1 MDGVGWI
8 IVPIAVICGFILYS
22 AIRDEAEANSPEGKL
37 KAAAETKV
45 YKAAYDFAE
54 ALHADV
60 FISMRDK
67 KWLHYNQKT
76 VTDTYVFAA
85 FYFNMIVHHLAKT
98 QQDVDN
104 FELGLFNGYFLNGYA
119 GLEKRLGSQLSF
131 QMYSERSEIYLA
143 VVNARVTLESR
154 MTGVTLTFADIIKED
169 LVDAGAPLP
178 SIEPVLPEKDSS
190 ASDGSVRYSLR
201 FSEPSPKQEVIDF
214 VDRMTS
220 DECMV
225 KQWVKL
231 VDVLQA

>member
-54 ALHADV
+54 SLKHAV
-60 FISMRDK
+60 FASMYEK
-67 KWLHYNQKT
+67 KWLQYNEKT
-76 VTDTYVFAA
+76 IADTYAFVA

-104 FELGLFNGYFLNGYA
+104 FELGFFRRYFFGGTAVFEAQA
-119 GLEKRLGSQLSF
+119 GPRLAF
-131 QMYSERSEIYLA
+131 HMYSERSEIYLA
-143 VVNARVTLESR
+143 VVNARITLESR

-169 LVDAGAPLP
+169 LVNAGAPLP
-178 SIEPVLPEKDSS
+178 SIEPVLPKKDSS
-190 ASDGSVRYSLR
+190 SSDGSVRYSLR

-214 VDRMTS
+214 LDRMTS
-220 DECMV
+220 DEFIG